1 MHGKGTFY
9 YRNGK
14 PLYEGEWKNGKFE
27 GFGKQYSETGE
38 YYVGEFKNN
47 LPNGNGTIHDKNGR
61 ILLKGNMDQ
70 EELKEL
76 AKLIYD
82 VDL

>member
-38 YYVGEFKNN
+38 YYVGEFKIICQMVME
-47 LPNGNGTIHDKNGR
+47 LFMIK
-61 ILLKGNMDQ
+61 M
-70 EELKEL
+70 EEF
-76 AKLIYD
+76 Y
-82 VDL
+82 